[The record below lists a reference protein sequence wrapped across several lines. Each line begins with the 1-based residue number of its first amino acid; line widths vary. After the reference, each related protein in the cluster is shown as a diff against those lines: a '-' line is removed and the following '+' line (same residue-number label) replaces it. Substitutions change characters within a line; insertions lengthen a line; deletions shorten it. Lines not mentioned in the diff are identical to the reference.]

1 MKVLIIQHKRIG
13 DVLVSTILCEN
24 VKKAFPNSTVD
35 YLINSNT
42 LPVLENN
49 PYIDHKIV
57 FDTAKYSGI
66 ANFIKFAKEI
76 NRKNN
81 YDVIIDVYSK
91 IQSWIFVHYNKA
103 DKKISYKKTARTFL
117 YSDNVVKHNDPYS
130 YLGLAIEHRLALLKP
145 LGIEKP
151 LATEPKLYLTEKE
164 IESAKDLFKHYK
176 VNQSRKTVMI
186 SLIGSEPSKTY
197 PLNEMKNI
205 VDYIGENYNVNILF
219 NYLPDQ
225 RQQAQLL
232 YDQLTEST
240 KQKVYFDL
248 FANDLRQ
255 FISVLNE
262 CDVIVGNDGG
272 AVNMA
277 KALGKETFT
286 IFSPKVEKKI
296 WATFDDDIKNVSVH
310 ANDYFPEIFN
320 DKKNKIKKMNKE
332 IYSIF
337 EFQLF
342 TAKLKSFLDQYL
354 N

>member
-1 MKVLIIQHKRIG
+1 MKILIIQHKMIG
-13 DVLVSTILCEN
+13 DVLITSLLCEN
-24 VKKAFPNSTVD
+24 IKKAFPDATVD

-42 LPVLENN
+42 LPILENN
-49 PYIDHKIV
+49 PFVDHKIV
-57 FDTAKYSGI
+57 FDENDNKGLMKLIQFSKKV
-66 ANFIKFAKEI
+66 NQ
-76 NRKNN
+76 NN
-81 YDVIIDVYSK
+81 YDIVIDAYSK
-91 IQSWIFVHYNKA
+91 IQSWVDVWINNA
-103 DKKISYKKTARTFL
+103 PKKISYKKSGRTFL
-117 YSDNVVKHNDPYS
+117 YTDNVVKHDEPNS
-130 YLGLAIEHRLALLKP
+130 FLGLAIEHRLALLKP

-164 IESAKDLFKHYK
+164 IESAKDLFQHYK

-272 AVNMA
+272 AINMA

-320 DKKNKIKKMNKE
+320 DKKNKIKKMNNE